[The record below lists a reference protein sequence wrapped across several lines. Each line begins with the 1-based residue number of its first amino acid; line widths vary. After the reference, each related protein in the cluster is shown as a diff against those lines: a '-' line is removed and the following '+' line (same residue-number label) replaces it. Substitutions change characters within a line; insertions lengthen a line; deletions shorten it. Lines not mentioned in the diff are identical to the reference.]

1 VDIFLQEVFSSEML
15 LMMLFWVVLFFSF
28 NTQGHWF
35 CICYFLCTPWFFSPS
50 GSPPKRASLRNGYWL
65 FDFCQR
71 CSKLF
76 FEDFK
81 AFGFF
86 FSLLDPENIYLLAL
100 GILTCSF
107 YNAWCEKKSVGMI
120 QSKEFRGLKEVEA
133 LEKRNMLI
141 VCTFWDTCLPKKM
154 IVVVFQN
161 LGKEHIDFTCC
172 THIF

>member
-1 VDIFLQEVFSSEML
+1 MFQ
-15 LMMLFWVVLFFSF
+15 
-28 NTQGHWF
+28 
-35 CICYFLCTPWFFSPS
+35 
-50 GSPPKRASLRNGYWL
+50 A
-65 FDFCQR
+65 
-71 CSKLF
+71 LF

-141 VCTFWDTCLPKKM
+141 VCTFWDTCYLPKKM